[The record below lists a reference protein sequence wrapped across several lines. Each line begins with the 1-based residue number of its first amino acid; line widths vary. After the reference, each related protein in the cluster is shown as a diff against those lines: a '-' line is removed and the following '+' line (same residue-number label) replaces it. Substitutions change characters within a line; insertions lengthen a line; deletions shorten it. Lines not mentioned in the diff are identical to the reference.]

1 MNPTVKH
8 LLGATAAIAIGAL
21 APLATAASPAVAAAG
36 AHCARAEQDVWDS
49 GPSRTVTARGCS
61 IPSQDHRW
69 YTVEIDTLVEHHYKG
84 ESVEDGVDRSTTVR
98 GRTIRC
104 LGHTSGA
111 DTGTVDW
118 FGCPPV

>member
-8 LLGATAAIAIGAL
+8 VLGAAAAIAIGAL
-21 APLATAASPAVAAAG
+21 APLATAASPAAASAG

-49 GPSRTVTARGCS
+49 GPSRTVTARGCT
-61 IPSQDHRW
+61 IPSQEHRW
-69 YTVEIDTLVEHHYKG
+69 YTVEIDTLVERHYKG
-84 ESVEDGVDRSTTVR
+84 ESVEAGVDRSTTVH

-111 DTGTVDW
+111 GAGTVDW